1 MSVNFSSSDVINEDQ
16 TSEFWNRDDEECSE
30 EDISDSDGIFFT
42 TQFSFYFFWERKGG
56 FKEHCKFMYLIHCLR
71 QIADGLAAK
80 NLARSKLPAKLGF
93 NEKIECLQ
101 RLEERYYK
109 DKSSDKQVRSD

>member
-1 MSVNFSSSDVINEDQ
+1 
-16 TSEFWNRDDEECSE
+16 
-30 EDISDSDGIFFT
+30 
-42 TQFSFYFFWERKGG
+42 
-56 FKEHCKFMYLIHCLR
+56 MYIIHCLR

-109 DKSSDKQVRSD
+109 DKSSDKQVRSDYFLQFFCYYLILSFLLNTYYCLI

>member
-1 MSVNFSSSDVINEDQ
+1 MKIEPLNSGIAMMKNVVLRKTYLILMVSFLQSSSLF
-16 TSEFWNRDDEECSE
+16 T
-30 EDISDSDGIFFT
+30 FFLG
-42 TQFSFYFFWERKGG
+42 EKMG
-56 FKEHCKFMYLIHCLR
+56 FKEHCKFMHLIHCLC

-80 NLARSKLPAKLGF
+80 NLARPKLPAKLGF

-109 DKSSDKQVRSD
+109 DKSSDKQV